1 MRTLRT
7 TRTLRTP
14 PERPHDEA
22 AVARQLAALSAAEI
36 VDAAGAR
43 GAPWVARRLI
53 SMLARVPS
61 ARLGAS
67 LARFDSDVTK
77 LGVGAAARALLRRF
91 GAALEVEGALPSAGA
106 VLVVTNHPGAY
117 DSIAMLAAAGRDD
130 VALVAAERTFLS
142 AMPRFREHLVFV
154 ADSRAKDNVMGRTVG
169 LRRAL
174 SWLEAGHVLVH
185 YGAGAIEL
193 DARFSNPG
201 DDVLGVWSSGTGV
214 LAAHAAKRG
223 AAVVPALVS
232 GVHSGRAKALPM
244 VRWAERRGV
253 TTIAPLIQA
262 TVPGFRDVKISVRLG
277 APVDRGGLLAA
288 PTAVERTALVRAAVA
303 LLAVGVS

>member
-1 MRTLRT
+1 MV
-7 TRTLRTP
+7 
-14 PERPHDEA
+14 ERPHDEA
-22 AVARQLAALSAAEI
+22 AVARELAALSIAEI

-43 GAPWVARRLI
+43 GAPWIARRLV

-61 ARLGAS
+61 HRLGRS
-67 LARFDSDVTK
+67 LARFDADVAV
-77 LGVGAAARALLRRF
+77 LGMAAAARALLRRF
-91 GAALEVEGALPSAGA
+91 GAALEVEGALPRAGA
-106 VLVVTNHPGAY
+106 VLIVTNHPGAY

-130 VALVAAERTFLS
+130 VALVAAERKFLS

-154 ADSRAKDNVMGRTVG
+154 TDSRADDNVMGRVAG

-174 SWLEAGHVLVH
+174 AWLDAGHVLVQ
-185 YGAGAIEL
+185 YGAGAIEP
-193 DARFSNPG
+193 DVRFARPG

-232 GVHSGRAKALPM
+232 GVHSRRAKALPM
-244 VRWAERRGV
+244 VRWAERREV

-262 TVPGFRDVKISVRLG
+262 TMPGFRDVRIGVRFG
-277 APVDRGGLLAA
+277 APLDPGALLGV
-288 PTAVERTALVRAAVA
+288 PTPTEQTALVRAAVGV
-303 LLAVGVS
+303 LAVGLSCRRRP